1 MNRNKELRKE
11 HESLSKMNMGQIKA
25 LNTYDRET
33 KYNEKVFIW
42 LIRLISLRMK

>member
-1 MNRNKELRKE
+1 MNKNKELRKE